1 MAPPGRRKASP
12 LILLTLLT
20 LLLLSTT
27 ASAASAVLGID
38 VGTEYIK
45 AAIAKPG
52 SPIDVVLTKDSKR
65 KEAAAI
71 AFKPSRAQNNDAEA
85 FPERLYGGDAVVISA
100 RFPGDVYSNLKTLL
114 GVPFDSESV
123 TTYIQRYPGLSLKP
137 ISRDGKDKHA
147 ATVGFKS
154 QNIGTKRDE
163 IMVEELLAMEFKNV
177 KANAEA
183 SVVKGTSVQD
193 AVITYPPFY
202 TVEEKRAIELAADL
216 AGLRVLS
223 LISDGLAVGLNYAM
237 TRSFE
242 SITDGAKPELNLVYD
257 MGAGSTTA
265 TLVKFQGRTIKGP
278 FKRNQTIQEVQVL
291 GTGYDK
297 TLGGDSF
304 NDAIID
310 DMISQITQQPKAE
323 KIGLDAPALRG
334 HAKSRAR
341 LWKEAER
348 MRQMLSA
355 NSAAYGNFEG
365 LYDDDFSAKYSLT
378 RDRFEE
384 LAKAYAVRVEGPLI
398 RALESAGIT
407 LDELDSIILHG
418 GAVRTPFVQKKLEVV
433 AGGASRIKTNVNAD
447 EAAVLGAA
455 FKAAGLSASFRVKDI
470 RATDISGAAYTLQWA
485 ADGKDRQQKL
495 FTPSSQL
502 AADKQVPIKVL
513 DDVRFTFAEAHEND
527 VAVLEV
533 EATNLTKSVAQLK
546 DKYGCAPVN
555 ISTIFNIRLSPLNG
569 LPDIVSGSVSCTVE
583 GGKDGGVLDN
593 VKGLFGFGSKKDS
606 VRDALQDDDLEFD
619 QAAEFAD
626 AATETPESV
635 ADPTSSQSTVSEAS
649 SSGTGDASS
658 APEKAAS
665 ATLTSKSSK
674 ATPSTVTVPLAFK
687 TTAVG
692 LNAPPVSALP
702 QIRQRMSDFD
712 SSDRRAMLRAEA
724 LNTLEGFTYRARDY
738 LEDKSFIEF
747 SNDKTRKE
755 LEKKLLAA
763 SEWLYGDGVDAKL
776 QDFKDKLKDFKALV
790 DPVLERRDEAG
801 KRDPAIKNLQ
811 DALENLSGM
820 VRMVEGNIEQAA
832 KDAASSASVVASSVA
847 EAVAASSSPS
857 DFGSDELE
865 DDPYSS
871 DAPAPEE
878 STAEPDL
885 KPYQYTDE
893 DLSSLSATYDTAK
906 KWLDE
911 KLALQKKL
919 GPYDNPAILVAD
931 LEAKAKQLS
940 DATTDTIM
948 KTIKVQKPK
957 RPKSAK
963 KSKSKS
969 KKIASTTSTGSSSK
983 PSATGNI
990 KDEL

>member
-1 MAPPGRRKASP
+1 MVSPGRRKASP
-12 LILLTLLT
+12 FTLLALLT

-85 FPERLYGGDAVVISA
+85 FPERLYGSDAVVLSA
-100 RFPGDVYSNLKTLL
+100 RFPGDVYGNLKTLL
-114 GVPFDSESV
+114 GVPFDSEAV
-123 TTYIQRYPGLSLKP
+123 TTYTQRYPGLSLQP
-137 ISRDGKDKHA
+137 ISRNAEDKDA

-154 QNIGTKRDE
+154 QNMGAKRDE
-163 IMVEELLAMEFKNV
+163 LMVEELLAMEFKNV

-183 SVVKGTSVQD
+183 GVVKGTSVQD
-193 AVITYPPFY
+193 AVITYPPYY
-202 TVEEKRAIELAADL
+202 TAEEKRAIELAADL

-223 LISDGLAVGLNYAM
+223 LVSDGLAVGLNYAM
-237 TRSFE
+237 TRTFE
-242 SITDGAKPELNLVYD
+242 SITDGAKPELNVVYD

-265 TLVKFQGRTIKGP
+265 TLLKFQGRTIKGP

-291 GTGYDK
+291 GTGFDR

-304 NDAIID
+304 NDAIVD
-310 DMISQITQQPKAE
+310 DMISEIIRQPKAE
-323 KIGLDAPALRG
+323 KIGLNATKLRG
-334 HAKSRAR
+334 HTKSRAR
-341 LWKEAER
+341 LWKEAQR

-355 NSAAYGNFEG
+355 NSAAYASFES
-365 LYDDDFSAKYSLT
+365 LFDDDFSAKYSLT
-378 RDRFEE
+378 RERFEE
-384 LAKAYAVRVEGPLI
+384 IAKAYAVRVEAPLI
-398 RALESAGIT
+398 KALENAGIA

-433 AGGASRIKTNVNAD
+433 AGGTSRIKTNVNAD

-470 RATDISGAAYTLQWA
+470 RATDISGTAYSMQWRA
-485 ADGKDRQQKL
+485 EGKDRQQKL
-495 FTPSSQL
+495 FTPTSQL
-502 AADKQVPIKVL
+502 AAEKQVPIKVL
-513 DDVRFTFAEAHEND
+513 KDVKFTFTEAHERD
-527 VAVLEV
+527 VAVLGI

-546 DKYGCAPVN
+546 DKHGCAPVN
-555 ISTIFNIRLSPLNG
+555 ISTIFNIRLSPING
-569 LPDIVSGSVSCTVE
+569 LPDIVSGSVSCKVE

-593 VKGLFGFGSKKDS
+593 VKGLFGFGSKKESAQD
-606 VRDALQDDDLEFD
+606 VLQDDDLDFV
-619 QAAEFAD
+619 QAAESAD
-626 AATETPESV
+626 AATETPEPIS
-635 ADPTSSQSTVSEAS
+635 DPTSSQSIVSEAS
-649 SSGTGDASS
+649 SSGTGTASS
-658 APEKAAS
+658 GSDKSAS
-665 ATLTSKSSK
+665 PTLSSKVSK
-674 ATPSTVTVPLAFK
+674 ATPSTVAIPLAFK

-692 LNAPPVSALP
+692 LNAPPASALP

-738 LEDKSFIEF
+738 LEDKFFIEF

-755 LEKKLLAA
+755 LEKKLSAA
-763 SEWLYGDGVDAKL
+763 SEWLYSDGVDAKL
-776 QDFKDKLKDFKALV
+776 QDFKDKLKDLKGLV
-790 DPVLERRDEAG
+790 DPVLKRRDESG
-801 KRDPAIKNLQ
+801 KREPATKNLQ

-820 VRMVEGNIEQAA
+820 VKMVEGNIEQAA
-832 KDAASSASVVASSVA
+832 KDAASSASSAASSVA
-847 EAVAASSSPS
+847 EAATASSAPAEVA
-857 DFGSDELE
+857 GDELE

-871 DAPAPEE
+871 GASAPEASAIE
-878 STAEPDL
+878 ADF

-893 DLSSLSATYDTAK
+893 DLSSLTTAYETAK

-919 GPYDNPAILVAD
+919 GPYDDPAILVAD

-940 DATTDTIM
+940 DATTETIM
-948 KTIKVQKPK
+948 KTIKVQKPEK
-957 RPKSAK
+957 PKSAK
-963 KSKSKS
+963 KSKSKT
-969 KKIASTTSTGSSSK
+969 KKTASATSTGSSSE
-983 PSATGNI
+983 SATSSI